1 VLLFNPTAAPISRT
15 LQLPL
20 YYSGLK
26 GKVAIMEKGESMK
39 QLALDTRQQLGLK
52 VNIPANGYTWF
63 LVQEVN

>member
-1 VLLFNPTAAPISRT
+1 
-15 LQLPL
+15 
-20 YYSGLK
+20 
-26 GKVAIMEKGESMK
+26 MK